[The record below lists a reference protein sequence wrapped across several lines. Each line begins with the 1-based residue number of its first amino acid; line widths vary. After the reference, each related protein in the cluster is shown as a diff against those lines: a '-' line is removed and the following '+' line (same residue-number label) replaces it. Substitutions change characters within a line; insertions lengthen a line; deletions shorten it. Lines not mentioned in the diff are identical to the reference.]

1 LEIRNWQF
9 NSKKELWL
17 HFLAFLRIVSE
28 IGKSEKK
35 IAITALLFLV
45 FRFFAHIPVSGVNI
59 AQLQA
64 LFSQNQFLGL
74 LDIFSGGTISNFS
87 VLALGLGPYIYASIV
102 LQLLT
107 VVYPKLEALSKEGE
121 YGRQKINQYTRYLTV
136 PLAIVQA
143 FGMYALLRSQNI
155 VANFNIIELTMFVAT
170 LLAGTMFIM
179 WIGELLS
186 EQGIGNGI
194 SLLIF
199 AGIVNRIPVVAGQTL
214 ATFNQAALFNIILF
228 LAVAVGMIA
237 AVVLI
242 NEAVRRVPIFYARR
256 VRGAQSVAAQS
267 THLPL
272 KLNQAGV
279 IPIIFAVSFV
289 LLPSMMG
296 NYFLTA
302 SNSTLNEV
310 GRFFA
315 TYFSPQ
321 HPVYNTIYFVLVV
334 GFTYLYTAIIFNP
347 QKISEDLQKQGGF
360 IPGIRPGKPTASFLN
375 NIVTRITLAGAVF
388 LGMVAVLP
396 NILGL
401 FTNTQSLIVGG
412 TSIMIVVSV
421 VIETVKI
428 LEVQHTTKSYDKFV
442 TSAKD
447 KN

>member
-1 LEIRNWQF
+1 MASFFKIFKNSLQDRDIRR
-9 NSKKELWL
+9 KL
-17 HFLAFLRIVSE
+17 
-28 IGKSEKK
+28 
-35 IAITALLFLV
+35 AITGLLFLI
-45 FRFFAHIPVSGVNI
+45 FRFFAHIPVFGVNVT
-59 AQLQA
+59 QLKT
-64 LFSQNQFLGL
+64 LFEQNQFLGL

-136 PLAIVQA
+136 PLAVVQG
-143 FGMYALLRSQNI
+143 FGMYALLRSQNLI
-155 VANFNIIELTMFVAT
+155 AT
-170 LLAGTMFIM
+170 LAWFDLASFIVTLVAGTMFIM

-199 AGIVNRIPVVAGQTL
+199 AGIVNRIPVIAGQTF
-214 ATFNQAALFNIILF
+214 ATLGQSEIMNIVLF
-228 LAVAVGMIA
+228 LGVAVAMIA

-242 NEAVRRVPIFYARR
+242 NEAVRKVPIFYARR
-256 VRGAQSVAAQS
+256 VRGSQTVSSQS

-296 NYFLTA
+296 NYFLA
-302 SNSTLNEV
+302 ANNSTLNEV

-315 TYFSPQ
+315 TYFNPQ
-321 HPVYNTIYFVLVV
+321 NYVYNIIYFVLVV

-360 IPGIRPGKPTASFLN
+360 IPGIRPGKPTAAFLN
-375 NIVTRITLAGAVF
+375 SIVTRITLAGALF
-388 LGMVAVLP
+388 LGIIAVLP
-396 NILGL
+396 NVLGL
-401 FTNTQSLIVGG
+401 FTNNQSLIVGG

-421 VIETVKI
+421 VIETIKI
-428 LEVQHTTKSYDKFV
+428 LEVQHTTRNYDQYK
-442 TSAKD
+442 
-447 KN
+447 

>member
-1 LEIRNWQF
+1 MASFF
-9 NSKKELWL
+9 NFFKNIIKDKEL
-17 HFLAFLRIVSE
+17 RRK
-28 IGKSEKK
+28 IG
-35 IAITALLFLV
+35 ITALLFLI
-45 FRFFAHIPVSGVNI
+45 FRLFAHIPVSGVNI
-59 AQLQA
+59 TQLQV
-64 LFSQNQFLGL
+64 LFEQNQFLGL

-136 PLAIVQA
+136 PLALVQG
-143 FGMYALLRSQNI
+143 FGIYALLRSQNLIGNLGVVELASFI
-155 VANFNIIELTMFVAT
+155 VT
-170 LLAGTMFIM
+170 LVAGTLFVM

-199 AGIVNRIPVVAGQTL
+199 AGIVNRIPVIAGQTFTTL
-214 ATFNQAALFNIILF
+214 GQSDIMNIALF
-228 LAVAVGMIA
+228 LAIAVIMVA
-237 AVVLI
+237 AVVWI

-256 VRGAQSVAAQS
+256 VRGSQSVAAQS

-289 LLPSMMG
+289 LLPSMLG
-296 NYFLTA
+296 NYFLA
-302 SNSTLNEV
+302 AGNETLNQI

-321 HPVYNTIYFVLVV
+321 HPVYNIIYFLLIV

-347 QKISEDLQKQGGF
+347 QRISEDLQKQGGF
-360 IPGIRPGKPTASFLN
+360 IPGVRPGKPTAAFLN
-375 NIVTRITLAGAVF
+375 SIVTRITLAGALF
-388 LGMVAVLP
+388 LGVIAVLP
-396 NILGL
+396 NLLGL
-401 FTNTQSLIVGG
+401 FTNTQSLIIGG
-412 TSIMIVVSV
+412 TSILIVVSV
-421 VIETVKI
+421 VVETIKI
-428 LEVQHTTKSYDKFV
+428 LEVQRTTRSYEQFR
-442 TSAKD
+442 
-447 KN
+447 

>member
-1 LEIRNWQF
+1 MSSFFSVFKNSVKDREIRR
-9 NSKKELWL
+9 KL
-17 HFLAFLRIVSE
+17 
-28 IGKSEKK
+28 
-35 IAITALLFLV
+35 AITALLFLV
-45 FRFFAHIPVSGVNI
+45 FRLFAHIPVAGVNV
-59 AQLQA
+59 AQLKS
-64 LFSQNQFLGL
+64 LFQSNQFLGL

-87 VLALGLGPYIYASIV
+87 LLALGLGPYIYASIV

-107 VVYPKLEALSKEGE
+107 VVYPKLEELSKEGE

-136 PLAIVQA
+136 PLAIVQGI
-143 FGMYALLRSQNI
+143 GMYALLRSQNLI
-155 VANFNIIELTMFVAT
+155 ASLNYFDMAIFIITLT
-170 LLAGTMFIM
+170 AGTMFIM

-199 AGIVNRIPVVAGQTL
+199 AGIVNRIPVIAGQTL
-214 ATFNQAALFNIILF
+214 STIGQADFINIALF
-228 LAVAVGMIA
+228 VAIGIAMVA

-256 VRGAQSVAAQS
+256 VRGSQSVAAQS

-289 LLPSMMG
+289 LLPSMVG
-296 NYFLTA
+296 NYFLA
-302 SNSTLNEV
+302 ANNSTLNNI
-310 GRFFA
+310 GRFMA

-321 HPVYNTIYFVLVV
+321 HTVYNVIYFLMIV

-360 IPGIRPGKPTASFLN
+360 VPGVRPGKPTASFLN
-375 NIVTRITLAGAVF
+375 YIVTRITLAGALF
-388 LGMVAVLP
+388 LGVIAVLP

-401 FTNTQSLIVGG
+401 FTNTTGLIIGG
-412 TSIMIVVSV
+412 TSILIVVSV

-428 LEVQHTTKSYDKFV
+428 LQVQYTTKNYDQFN
-442 TSAKD
+442 TQF
-447 KN
+447 

>member
-1 LEIRNWQF
+1 MASYFGLFKNSINDREIR
-9 NSKKELWL
+9 
-17 HFLAFLRIVSE
+17 R
-28 IGKSEKK
+28 K

-59 AQLQA
+59 AQLQS
-64 LFSQNQFLGL
+64 LFAQNQFLGL

-136 PLAIVQA
+136 PLAFVQG
-143 FGMYALLRSQNI
+143 FGIYALLRSQNLI
-155 VANFNIIELTMFVAT
+155 GNLGILELASFILT
-170 LLAGTMFIM
+170 LVAGTLFVM

-199 AGIVNRIPVVAGQTL
+199 AGIVNRIPVIAGQTL
-214 ATFNQAALFNIILF
+214 STLGQADIMNIVLF
-228 LAVAVGMIA
+228 LAIGVAMVA
-237 AVVLI
+237 AVVMI
-242 NEAVRRVPIFYARR
+242 NEAVRKVPIFYARR
-256 VRGAQSVAAQS
+256 VRGSQSVSAQS

-296 NYFLTA
+296 NYLLA
-302 SNSTLNEV
+302 SGNQTLNEI

-321 HPVYNTIYFVLVV
+321 HPVYNIIYFVMVV

-347 QKISEDLQKQGGF
+347 QRISEDLQKQGGF

-375 NIVTRITLAGAVF
+375 SIVTRITLAGALF
-388 LGMVAVLP
+388 LGIIAVLP

-401 FTNTQSLIVGG
+401 LTNTQSLIIGG
-412 TSIMIVVSV
+412 TSILIVVSV
-421 VIETVKI
+421 VIETIKI
-428 LEVQHTTKSYDKFV
+428 LEVQRTTRSYDQFQ
-442 TSAKD
+442 
-447 KN
+447 